1 MLPAQSIELAV
12 LLTEM
17 HTTLSL
23 STLRKV
29 TLRRAAFKQTLKE
42 AYDLHDDK
50 MLSRVRNH
58 RNLDRVP
65 ECGGADGHDGGDELV
80 DLREA
85 GLVDAQ
91 PVHGDPVQGSV
102 VLRKVSLSSFV

>member
-1 MLPAQSIELAV
+1 MIE
-12 LLTEM
+12 
-17 HTTLSL
+17 
-23 STLRKV
+23 
-29 TLRRAAFKQTLKE
+29 
-42 AYDLHDDK
+42 
-50 MLSRVRNH
+50 
-58 RNLDRVP
+58 P

-102 VLRKVSLSSFV
+102 ILRKVSLSSFV